1 MPGGGQLLAAAARS
15 VVKGG
20 LAEQLQVAAS
30 VPRGQGMLAAF
41 GGGLWVGV
49 AAGLRVVQAVA
60 QVEHGSLGVDL
71 GQVMEVVVGW
81 G

>member
-1 MPGGGQLLAAAARS
+1 
-15 VVKGG
+15 
-20 LAEQLQVAAS
+20 
-30 VPRGQGMLAAF
+30 MLAAL
-41 GGGLWVGV
+41 GCGLWVGV

-71 GQVMEVVVGW
+71 GEVVEVMVGW